1 MTDPLDLL
9 QRLRVA
15 VLTRQLPD
23 SVALWLQH
31 GVDDYM
37 TGSGT
42 LDECLG
48 LRTAPGKRNHASTL
62 RLAERDELIRRAA
75 RNMDGSAWHQAG
87 VLVQAVSDLE
97 TLKASGINLQ
107 DHRNRVLIPKS
118 LGGSRLKY
126 LAEMRRCQMDIPR
139 SQAQLYRIL
148 SGGRD

>member
-1 MTDPLDLL
+1 M
-9 QRLRVA
+9 
-15 VLTRQLPD
+15 TRQLPD

-42 LDECLG
+42 LDHCLG
-48 LRTAPGKRNHASTL
+48 LKSEPGKRNPPNRA
-62 RLAERDELIRRAA
+62 RLENRDELIRRAA
-75 RNMDGSAWHQAG
+75 RNMDGSTWQQAG
-87 VLVQAVSDLE
+87 VLVQAVQDLQA
-97 TLKASGINLQ
+97 LKASGVNLK

-126 LAEMRRCQMDIPR
+126 LEAMHRCQMDIPQ
-139 SQAQLYRIL
+139 SQAQLHRIL